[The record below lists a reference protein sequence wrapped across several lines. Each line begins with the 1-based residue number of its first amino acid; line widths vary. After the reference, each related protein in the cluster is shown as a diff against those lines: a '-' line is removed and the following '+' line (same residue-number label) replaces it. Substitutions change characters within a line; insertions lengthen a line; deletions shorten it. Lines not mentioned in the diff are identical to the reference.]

1 MSQVIN
7 VASQTLEINVI
18 DQVPTL
24 AVTTDPISIEVASGG
39 LIPISN
45 NLSFIAGQNLS
56 ALRAVTSNAL
66 GEVVYASNDTV
77 ANAQVIGVTY
87 TSANAGSAVTVITS
101 GLFTDAGWSWIKGP
115 VFLGTNGMLTQTA
128 PTGGAILVYV
138 GKALTA
144 TQILIDID
152 ITITTT

>member
-24 AVTTDPISIEVASGG
+24 AVTTDPLSIEVSSGG

-66 GEVVYASNDTV
+66 GEAVYASNDTI

-87 TSANAGSAVTVITS
+87 TSANAGSVVTVITS
-101 GLFTDAGWSWIKGP
+101 GLFTDPIWNWTKGP
-115 VFLGTNGMLTQTA
+115 VFLGTNGTLTQTA